1 MRLSTSV
8 SPRQSLNVSTVT
20 WPPLSGRRLALY
32 TKRRP
37 VLFTQDTLQWSWRDD
52 QEPSQAVEHKLSD
65 ARGAPKLLRATHVAS
80 TVTAANCKIPT
91 ATATVTNQNGGGEG
105 AGEIESKEGKGG
117 VDRCSRQCLWKG
129 KSLRHSP
136 ALHPCVC
143 ECVWGGKKESHV
155 TPHLSTHV
163 TPT

>member
-1 MRLSTSV
+1 VRLSTSV

-105 AGEIESKEGKGG
+105 AGEIGSKEGGG
-117 VDRCSRQCLWKG
+117 GEFGRGQ
-129 KSLRHSP
+129 
-136 ALHPCVC
+136 
-143 ECVWGGKKESHV
+143 
-155 TPHLSTHV
+155 
-163 TPT
+163 